1 MRRRVCDDEGESENE
16 KKTNVEKIRKR
27 QILKINE
34 KEIQIGKKVKN
45 RKFRVLSSNSFNIKF
60 LQPSF
65 VSDQTLDIGLIC
77 LFSFLASTIMVFFDA
92 FSSFFK

>member
-1 MRRRVCDDEGESENE
+1 MYIKNFVYIYNIICMRRRVCDDEGESENE

-45 RKFRVLSSNSFNIKF
+45 RKFRVLSSNSFNIKY
-60 LQPSF
+60 LQTQF
-65 VSDQTLDIGLIC
+65 Y
-77 LFSFLASTIMVFFDA
+77 
-92 FSSFFK
+92 